1 MTQDIRW
8 IQRFNNFEKAF
19 KQLESAIDIAKSRE
33 LTKLEKQGVIHC
45 FEYSHEL
52 AWKVLKDFLTEQGV
66 VDLIGSKDS
75 TRAAFKAGIISD
87 GEIWMEMI
95 KARNSIINTD
105 NYYNLEYLS
114 EQILVNFFP
123 AFLEFKRHFL
133 NYQETYKLQKIN
145 NYIINN

>member
-75 TRAAFKAGIISD
+75 TRAAFKAGVISD

-105 NYYNLEYLS
+105 NYYNLEILS
-114 EQILVNFFP
+114 EQILFNFFP
-123 AFLEFKRHFL
+123 SFLEFKRHFL
-133 NYQETYKLQKIN
+133 NYQGT
-145 NYIINN
+145 

>member
-52 AWKVLKDFLTEQGV
+52 AWKVLKDFLTEKGIS
-66 VDLIGSKDS
+66 DLIGSKDS

-95 KARNSIINTD
+95 KARNLTSHTYDEEYAENVYSEIINDFYITL
-105 NYYNLEYLS
+105 N
-114 EQILVNFFP
+114 NFEKNFSDL
-123 AFLEFKRHFL
+123 AIKAE
-133 NYQETYKLQKIN
+133 NE
-145 NYIINN
+145 